1 MVILPQQ
8 REVVYEFSSNI
19 AVAYRK
25 VHTSLKFAQLSGSY
39 VVVQDFPSIIGE
51 EETLQRELEE
61 LQSLQSLTNIL
72 SNGIELSKKEI

>member
-1 MVILPQQ
+1 MQNTLGGGGMVDRRTIMVIPK

-51 EETLQRELEE
+51 EETLQRA
-61 LQSLQSLTNIL
+61 S
-72 SNGIELSKKEI
+72 